1 MHPGLRSLT
10 QPRTFAGMSSD
21 TRAQAPSPAPKPE
34 QPAEGFHSTIRLDVA
49 LDEQRIPERLRWQS
63 SDGQQAE
70 GGDTRAFLLAIWDTE
85 RRETLRIDLWNKDMQ
100 RDEMDL
106 LVFQTLLT
114 LSDSYQKANGDQD
127 VADML
132 KEFGFAFGERT
143 KLIRRAPE
151 EGPPASGEGQLDLAR
166 LAAER
171 QQAGT
176 AAPQTPSPASGPS
189 KGLPDLPVPGTAG
202 GPGAPP
208 PKTTA
213 PSGPKSA
220 DSSNG
225 NAPKN
230 QA

>member
-1 MHPGLRSLT
+1 
-10 QPRTFAGMSSD
+10 MSSD
-21 TRAQAPSPAPKPE
+21 TRAQAPSPAPKPV

-49 LDEQRIPERLRWQS
+49 LDEQRIPERLRWLS

-70 GGDTRAFLLAIWDTE
+70 GGDTRAFLLAIWDPE
-85 RRETLRIDLWNKDMQ
+85 RRETLRIDLWNKEMQ

-151 EGPPASGEGQLDLAR
+151 DAAPASGEGQLDLAR

-171 QQAGT
+171 QQAGNP
-176 AAPQTPSPASGPS
+176 APQTPPPAGSS
-189 KGLPDLPVPGTAG
+189 AKGLPDLPLPGTAG

-208 PKTTA
+208 PRTA
-213 PSGPKSA
+213 TPSGPKSREDA
-220 DSSNG
+220 NG
-225 NAPKN
+225 NAHN